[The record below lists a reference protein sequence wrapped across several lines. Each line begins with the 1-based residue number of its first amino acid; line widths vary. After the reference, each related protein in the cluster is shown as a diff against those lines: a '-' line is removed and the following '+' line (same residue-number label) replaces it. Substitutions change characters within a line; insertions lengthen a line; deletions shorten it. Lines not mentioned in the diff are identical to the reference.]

1 MRGFK
6 SHNPCRRFLDMLD
19 IMHNFIKPSMALRGG
34 YPAEE
39 AGIKLQLGRNRLL
52 SLIQLSAAAF

>member
-6 SHNPCRRFLDMLD
+6 SHISCRRFLAMLD
-19 IMHNFIKPSMALRGG
+19 TMHNFIKPNMALRGG

-39 AGIKLQLGRNRLL
+39 AGIKLPLGRNRIL
-52 SLIQLSAAAF
+52 SLIQTSAMAF